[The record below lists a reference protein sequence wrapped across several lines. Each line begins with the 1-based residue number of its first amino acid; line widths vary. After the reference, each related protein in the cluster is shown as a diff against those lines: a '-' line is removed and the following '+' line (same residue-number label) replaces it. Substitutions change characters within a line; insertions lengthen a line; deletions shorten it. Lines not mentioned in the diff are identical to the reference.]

1 MGLFNRNKIDAS
13 TTFFIEK
20 TKGSQVSGRAI
31 ALQNLKSVALSG
43 LPEGLGSSY
52 LKDDGTGFIWKMT
65 SMQGIPIEDEIEI
78 GMPKSWGKVSN
89 YPIFDW
95 ATSRFSE
102 SSPDFEVIAMDN
114 GFWTIAFT
122 HLNSFSEYSSV
133 RVWFDEHYPDL
144 EID

>member
-13 TTFFIEK
+13 TALFIEK

-31 ALQNLKSVALSG
+31 ALQNLKSVAPSG

-52 LKDDGTGFIWKMT
+52 LKNDGTGFIWKMT

-95 ATSRFSE
+95 AISKFSE
-102 SSPDFEVIAMDN
+102 SNPDFEVIAMDN
-114 GFWTIAFT
+114 GLWTIAFT
-122 HLNSFSEYSSV
+122 HLNSFSEYLSV
-133 RVWFDEHYPDL
+133 RAWFEEHYLDL